1 MRRREPP
8 WAKFSRLVLSRVL
21 FYGGL
26 LFAVWWWMLRMPGPT
41 GRPPLRPPTGAETA
55 LANQL
60 RGDVAILAGKIGER
74 NVLYKPRQLYQAA
87 AFIEASLTGAG
98 YAVRSQSYQATG
110 TPCRNIAVEIRG
122 TAHPAEIV
130 VVGAH
135 YDTVPGSP
143 GADDNASGVATT
155 LALARHFARTNP
167 ARTLRFV
174 AFVNEEPPYFWTAE
188 MGSLVYAKECRRRG
202 ERIEAMLSME
212 SVGYYSASPS
222 SQHYPPA
229 MRGLFPS
236 TGDFVAFVGNVG
248 SGALVRETVGAFRR
262 TAALPSEGAALPN
275 AIPGVGWSDHWS
287 FWQQGYPGIEV
298 TDTAPYRNPYY
309 HTPKDTPE
317 KLDYDR
323 LARLTAAMYE
333 VVAELASSAAR

>member
-1 MRRREPP
+1 
-8 WAKFSRLVLSRVL
+8 
-21 FYGGL
+21 
-26 LFAVWWWMLRMPGPT
+26 
-41 GRPPLRPPTGAETA
+41 
-55 LANQL
+55 
-60 RGDVAILAGKIGER
+60 
-74 NVLYKPRQLYQAA
+74 
-87 AFIEASLTGAG
+87 
-98 YAVRSQSYQATG
+98 
-110 TPCRNIAVEIRG
+110 
-122 TAHPAEIV
+122 
-130 VVGAH
+130 
-135 YDTVPGSP
+135 
-143 GADDNASGVATT
+143 
-155 LALARHFARTNP
+155 
-167 ARTLRFV
+167 
-174 AFVNEEPPYFWTAE
+174 
-188 MGSLVYAKECRRRG
+188 
-202 ERIEAMLSME
+202 ME

-309 HTPKDTPE
+309 HTAKDTPE